1 MGVQFVLG
9 PAGSGKTEYMLK
21 TIIEE
26 SMLHDD
32 MSYLYIVPEQFSMEA
47 QRDIVTR
54 HPRHG
59 SMNID
64 AIGLNRLAYRVFD
77 ELSINPG
84 QVLEDFGKS
93 MLVKRILMENQD
105 DLLMYG
111 NYMDKMGFVDEMKS
125 MMSELFQYAV
135 DREEI
140 DMAMEQMDSESS
152 TYRKLHDIRLIYE
165 KFEEHNANDQ
175 YIVAEQLSQ
184 LLAANVEK
192 SQFISKSHMYFDGFT
207 GFTPVQMK
215 LVTQLMSHAASVTFA
230 FDIDPDR
237 IGLAK
242 PKEYELFRLTKETI
256 AAICKA
262 AADVHVD
269 ILDNVVMCGQGEIPY
284 RFRDD
289 PCLAAF
295 ERNIFRYPHQKING
309 AADSIKL
316 VRTDRARDEALYVA
330 SQIRKLVREKGY
342 RYKDI
347 AVVAGDL
354 HDVAGYYRQA
364 MDEYRIPV
372 FIDENTALRGDP
384 CSDTVRAFLAVMSDN
399 FSFNSVFR
407 LLKSGMTEVAYMDV
421 ERMENYALKRN
432 LRGYKSWLKE
442 ITDKNN
448 SDYAQEMDS
457 IRRQIVSIFGEDCID
472 VYKPSSPNS
481 KDTVTNYTKEL
492 YNFLDELHVCEKLE
506 ERRKR
511 LYEEKLFD
519 EGDAYGQ
526 IFDKIVALFDKV
538 VTILGDEKMTVKEYA
553 GVLEAGI
560 SDMEIGIVPPTIDRV
575 VVGDMTRSRLN
586 HVKALFFTGVNEGI
600 IPKPAKK
607 GKILSNGDRQNLE
620 KCGVTLAPSDKT
632 NAYIEQF
639 YIYTSLTKPSDNLYI
654 VFRKMGEDM
663 NAVGPSY
670 LVDRIRNIFPDI
682 EIEDYD
688 LDSQI
693 PETVNGALRYLVSR
707 YDEVGSDGTLQAVK
721 RLIEQQGGNTEYAT
735 WLGAMQSGYDYVN
748 ETKTLSPETV
758 KLLYGTEL
766 TESVSKLEK
775 YAECQFKYF
784 LQYGLGLMDRETY
797 QLNAANVGIILHS
810 SMQKM
815 FEYIKTK
822 CGNNWADIT
831 ETELADRAVEFVD
844 ASADDEAAE
853 YFEDS
858 SRAAYVKK
866 FLEDIAVRT
875 AKTLRTFVLCG
886 DMHPENFERYF
897 DTSKLGDGIENYIFK
912 LPNEMTMSLKGVI
925 DRVDEYVSDGDVY
938 FKIIDYKSSDQKID
952 KDRVLAG
959 LQMQLVTY
967 GAIAYELEKRR
978 MNELGRSS
986 EQVHVGGLLYYT
998 FDDPIV
1004 DMTDFD
1010 GDIRYDE
1017 ESQELVTDE
1026 KRTFGRFQ
1034 VDAIESGLLDASKYA
1049 GIYNGS
1055 SRAVSIMDS
1064 TQATL
1069 VGKQAMEEVM
1079 IKALMEAN
1087 RRNIDRLGTC
1097 IADGKIAIN
1106 PVKQGNRSACTYC
1119 SYRHVCMFD
1128 SKYGGNSYSKMYDG
1142 EKKAYNDSQKAI
1154 DEVLSGLAEADK
1166 KIKSAEKKLA
1176 SASKK
1181 YETAE
1186 EKVTSRGDKA
1196 TAKMREN
1203 LESATT
1209 ALEEAKNALKAARG
1223 EAEQLRSRAVELGVT
1238 DIENGGDVDGE
1249 Q

>member
-284 RFRDD
+284 RFRND

-866 FLEDIAVRT
+866 FLEDIAGSGELVVHLLTGEELHTVVVVLAQLFHELIVLQVLAAQMQHQNGGSIGVAHQRSQQF
-875 AKTLRTFVLCG
+875 AGLCMVVAGLAAAEGMGEGVQTLDGTG
-886 DMHPENFERYF
+886 DQILIVGYHL
-897 DTSKLGDGIENYIFK
+897 LGDIVHAAHSGDDPD
-912 LPNEMTMSLKGVI
+912 LVA
-925 DRVDEYVSDGDVY
+925 DGGAA
-938 FKIIDYKSSDQKID
+938 
-952 KDRVLAG
+952 VLAAEAHKG
-959 LQMQLVTY
+959 LRLD
-967 GAIAYELEKRR
+967 
-978 MNELGRSS
+978 LGQGSQIRGGVVAVLHLAG
-986 EQVHVGGLLYYT
+986 QVGVHVMGVHPGTGG
-998 FDDPIV
+998 
-1004 DMTDFD
+1004 
-1010 GDIRYDE
+1010 G
-1017 ESQELVTDE
+1017 
-1026 KRTFGRFQ
+1026 
-1034 VDAIESGLLDASKYA
+1034 
-1049 GIYNGS
+1049 
-1055 SRAVSIMDS
+1055 
-1064 TQATL
+1064 
-1069 VGKQAMEEVM
+1069 
-1079 IKALMEAN
+1079 
-1087 RRNIDRLGTC
+1087 
-1097 IADGKIAIN
+1097 
-1106 PVKQGNRSACTYC
+1106 
-1119 SYRHVCMFD
+1119 VC
-1128 SKYGGNSYSKMYDG
+1128 G
-1142 EKKAYNDSQKAI
+1142 
-1154 DEVLSGLAEADK
+1154 
-1166 KIKSAEKKLA
+1166 
-1176 SASKK
+1176 
-1181 YETAE
+1181 
-1186 EKVTSRGDKA
+1186 
-1196 TAKMREN
+1196 
-1203 LESATT
+1203 
-1209 ALEEAKNALKAARG
+1209 
-1223 EAEQLRSRAVELGVT
+1223 GVT
-1238 DIENGGDVDGE
+1238 DGEAVLDDVLAVLNGLDCHLVTLRDILQCGDGKAVHLHQRALGNGVQGNDHIVDGADMNCLRHSCSPYRIA
-1249 Q
+1249 QKGCCPKQQPFVVRVG